1 MLEITRTPSGTTLY
15 RWLVP
20 VGAEEGGSRGAKCQL
35 MHRFSDLSAAAP
47 GSRLRN
53 WDSRES
59 HAQVR
64 CDNHSA
70 TGGGSNY
77 SFATS
82 DKS

>member
-1 MLEITRTPSGTTLY
+1 M
-15 RWLVP
+15 
-20 VGAEEGGSRGAKCQL
+20 QL